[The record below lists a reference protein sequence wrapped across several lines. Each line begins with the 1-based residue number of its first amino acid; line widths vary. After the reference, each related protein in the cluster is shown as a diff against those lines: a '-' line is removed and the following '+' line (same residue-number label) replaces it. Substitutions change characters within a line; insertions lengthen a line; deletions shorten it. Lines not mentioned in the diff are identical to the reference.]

1 VRRSDP
7 VRGRTGLL
15 ATIGPIAVGVMLA
28 FAWNLAVSQR
38 HAAVDESGVT
48 QQTGQH
54 AASHTAQS
62 PKGTR
67 QGRSG

>member
-1 VRRSDP
+1 
-7 VRGRTGLL
+7 
-15 ATIGPIAVGVMLA
+15 
-28 FAWNLAVSQR
+28 
-38 HAAVDESGVT
+38 VDESGVT

-54 AASHTAQS
+54 AATHTAQS